1 MMDGQKNW
9 TSKYGY
15 SPPRGLPKEARV
27 GRSKNYKAEVPT
39 IDIRHGNSFTRKR
52 MSPDDFRNKHGRRG
66 WKEAYEIPGW
76 GETKDRFE
84 DFLRE
89 CVIK

>member
-1 MMDGQKNW
+1 
-9 TSKYGY
+9 
-15 SPPRGLPKEARV
+15 
-27 GRSKNYKAEVPT
+27 
-39 IDIRHGNSFTRKR
+39 